1 MKLVKFCNT
10 YYAPFITVKEVT
22 VDLVLSY
29 LNDNYSNV
37 GRFVPD
43 PDNKY
48 ISCLDCIYD
57 EENNSFLYFDESY
70 IEER

>member
-1 MKLVKFCNT
+1 MKLVKFRNT
-10 YYAPFITVKEVT
+10 YYGQFITSKEVT

-48 ISCLDCIYD
+48 IYLDYVYN
-57 EENNSFLYFDESY
+57 EEYNTFLYFDESY